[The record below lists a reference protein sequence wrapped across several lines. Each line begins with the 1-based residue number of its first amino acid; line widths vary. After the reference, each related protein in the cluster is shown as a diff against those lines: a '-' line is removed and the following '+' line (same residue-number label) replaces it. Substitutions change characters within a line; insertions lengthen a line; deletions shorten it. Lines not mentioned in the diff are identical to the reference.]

1 MSRLQ
6 GVVDSLTGLEE
17 PDDLFLEIME
27 ALTEKEII
35 PEPGKYYTF
44 IYQAKTPQ
52 IRYDEF
58 PVIACTEV
66 QRWGFKG
73 FNYLW
78 AKMRNYTWEE
88 VLGQM
93 HVVEANEMQDARSIP
108 YAKFRLSP

>member
-6 GVVDSLTGLEE
+6 PVVDSLTGLEE

-27 ALTEKEII
+27 ALTDKEIV
-35 PEPGKYYTF
+35 PEAGNYYTF
-44 IYQAKTPQ
+44 IYRAKTPQ

-58 PVIACTEV
+58 PLIACTEV

-73 FNYLW
+73 FNYHW
-78 AKMRNYTWEE
+78 GKIRNYTWEE

-93 HVVEANEMQDARSIP
+93 HVVLPREVQDARSIP

>member
-52 IRYDEF
+52 IL
-58 PVIACTEV
+58 I
-66 QRWGFKG
+66 
-73 FNYLW
+73 
-78 AKMRNYTWEE
+78 
-88 VLGQM
+88 
-93 HVVEANEMQDARSIP
+93 IP
-108 YAKFRLSP
+108 IIYAQLIDNLM